1 MEVHEH
7 GRPPRPRL
15 DQTSGPSA
23 RYGHLTMLTPPGS
36 SPERVGTRM
45 RTGALEVFNPAIRL
59 WTEWIRKNQDDKRT
73 QPLQQLHYGE
83 ANDSDI
89 LGHLVA
95 LSDCPR
101 IPKTWV
107 RGKASLE

>member
-23 RYGHLTMLTPPGS
+23 RYGHLTMLTPRS
-36 SPERVGTRM
+36 SPERVRTRM
-45 RTGALEVFNPAIRL
+45 RTGALEVLNPPTRM
-59 WTEWIRKNQDDKRT
+59 WTEVIRQNQDCKRT
-73 QPLQQLHYGE
+73 QPLQQLQYGE
-83 ANDSDI
+83 ENDGEI

-95 LSDCPR
+95 FSDCPR

-107 RGKASLE
+107 

>member
-23 RYGHLTMLTPPGS
+23 RNGHLTMLTPGS
-36 SPERVGTRM
+36 SPERVGTRKW
-45 RTGALEVFNPAIRL
+45 TGALVLNPATRM
-59 WTEWIRKNQDDKRT
+59 WTEGIRKNQDGKRT
-73 QPLQQLHYGE
+73 QPLQQLHYGK
-83 ANDSDI
+83 ANDSEI

-95 LSDCPR
+95 FSDCPR

-107 RGKASLE
+107 